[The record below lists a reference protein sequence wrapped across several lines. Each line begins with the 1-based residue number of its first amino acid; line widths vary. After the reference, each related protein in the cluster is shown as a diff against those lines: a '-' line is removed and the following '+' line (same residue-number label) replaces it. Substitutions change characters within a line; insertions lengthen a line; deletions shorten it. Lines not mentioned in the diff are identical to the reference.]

1 MEAEK
6 DETFWKELARELEE
20 GMKRD
25 LRGDS
30 NKEVGGSYASS
41 RDDAFDSFYQ
51 KA

>member
-41 RDDAFDSFYQ
+41 
-51 KA
+51 